1 MLSGKPAPEISLL
14 NQDGKLLNLNDFS
27 DRTVVLFAFPKAAT
41 SG

>member
-1 MLSGKPAPEISLL
+1 MLSGQSVPDVSLL
-14 NQDGKLLNLNDFS
+14 NQDGKLLNLRDFG